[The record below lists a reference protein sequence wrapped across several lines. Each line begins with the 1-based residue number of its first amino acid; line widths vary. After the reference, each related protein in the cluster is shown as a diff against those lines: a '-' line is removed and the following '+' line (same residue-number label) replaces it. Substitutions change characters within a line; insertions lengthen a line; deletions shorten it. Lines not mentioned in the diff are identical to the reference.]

1 MRFSQRALNIEASP
15 TLSLNELANHLKADG
30 KPVINLGVGEPTNLA
45 PISATDKAI
54 SRLNSRSVKYSSA
67 SGTTELKNA
76 IIQYTA
82 NNYDVAPSLNNLLV
96 TVGAKQAIFNTLFA
110 LLNSG
115 DEVILLAPYWV
126 SYPEMVKM
134 AGGNPVIVMPTSDT
148 LTTSLGDIQKSA
160 TSRTKAIIINNPNN
174 PSGLVYPP
182 TLVRDLVIF
191 CEENNIFLIM
201 DDIYHKLVYGDN
213 DWTPGYAYTHKTL
226 EKSHIVV
233 INGISKS
240 YGMTGF
246 RIGWAIGPSELIK
259 VMTNIQSQTTSGA
272 SIVTQDGAQ
281 GALTGEQFVV
291 DELCRTIKENRDITV
306 RELNLIPKINL
317 VEPEGA
323 FYCLPDFSHYMEDS
337 MELSRFILEK
347 ALVAVVPG
355 VAFGIEGH
363 LRISF
368 AGNSADISEAI
379 KRINWALVR
388 NSKDEIRM
396 GNKIYKR
403 NW

>member
-1 MRFSQRALNIEASP
+1 MKFSQRALNIEASP
-15 TLSLNELANHLKADG
+15 TLSLNELANQLKADG

-67 SGTTELKNA
+67 SGTTELKKA
-76 IIQYTA
+76 IIQYTT
-82 NNYDVAPSLNNLLV
+82 NNYDVMPSLNNVLV

-134 AGGNPVIVMPTSDT
+134 AGGNPVIVMPTNGT
-148 LTTSLGDIQKSA
+148 LSTSLGDIQKSV

-191 CEENNIFLIM
+191 SEENNIFLIM
-201 DDIYHKLVYGDN
+201 DDIYHKLVYGDK

-226 EKSHIVV
+226 EKSHIIV

-246 RIGWAIGPSELIK
+246 RIGWAIGPSVLIK

-323 FYCLPDFSHYMEDS
+323 FYCLPDFSHYMKDS

-355 VAFGIEGH
+355 AAFGIEGH

-368 AGNSADISEAI
+368 AGNSTDISEAI

-396 GNKIYKR
+396 GDQIYKR